1 MSSSSR
7 RMRTT
12 LATAAAAALALPAA
26 ALAQGDDRDRDR
38 GGSSGSHH
46 RTTDRFATIKDG
58 SKLVVFD
65 GRTRHV
71 HRIHVAGAPVMDRF
85 VGIDV
90 RPTGPKAGGLY
101 GITAKGGIYL
111 IDPRDGSAQ
120 LVSTSTV
127 ALVGS
132 SFGVDFN
139 PVVDRLRVVSSADQN
154 LRINVDTGEALV
166 DGAIAYAAG
175 DRNAGRNPAATG
187 AGYVFAPFGGDPAT
201 TTLYDVD
208 AQRDVLTTQAPPNL
222 GTLNTVGSLQR
233 DVQYPVGFDIAG
245 ESRPEAFG
253 LFRLNRNE
261 GKSTLYRVSLRTGK
275 AQSTGITLSGHYDG
289 LAALDGHR

>member
-1 MSSSSR
+1 
-7 RMRTT
+7 MRTT

-38 GGSSGSHH
+38 GGSSGHQLRGS
-46 RTTDRFATIKDG
+46 DRFATVKDG
-58 SKLVVFD
+58 TTLVVFD
-65 GRTRHV
+65 RHKKRSY
-71 HRIHVAGAPVMDRF
+71 RIHAAGARVKDRF

-101 GITAKGGIYL
+101 GITTKGEIYL
-111 IDPRDGSAQ
+111 IDPRDGSAE
-120 LVSTSTV
+120 LVSTSSV

-166 DGAIAYAAG
+166 DGNISYAAG

-187 AGYVFAPFGGDPAT
+187 AGYVFAPFGGDPTT
-201 TTLYDVD
+201 TTLYDVE
-208 AQRDVLTTQAPPNL
+208 AQRDVLTTQAPPNV
-222 GTLNTVGSLQR
+222 GTLNTIGSLRQ

-245 ESRPEAFG
+245 QRRFEAFG
-253 LFRLNRNE
+253 LFRLNGE
-261 GKSTLYRVSLRTGK
+261 DGLATLYRVSLRTGR
-275 AQSTGITLSGHYDG
+275 ARSTGVTLPGHYDG
-289 LAALDGHR
+289 LAALDGYRR